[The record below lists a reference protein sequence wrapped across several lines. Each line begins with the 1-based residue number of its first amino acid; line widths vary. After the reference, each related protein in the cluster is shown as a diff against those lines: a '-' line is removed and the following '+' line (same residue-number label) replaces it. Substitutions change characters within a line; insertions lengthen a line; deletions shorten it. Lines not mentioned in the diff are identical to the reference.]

1 MDDKRRHEL
10 ERVLEETLH
19 AGIMNDK
26 EPDTTEEARER
37 ISAPY
42 VYRVRAEKDP
52 IAEETAII
60 RRMAKEPDGK
70 YDDYAKT

>member
-1 MDDKRRHEL
+1 MNQKKQSEL
-10 ERVLEETLH
+10 ERVLEEQLH
-19 AGIMNDK
+19 DGIMHAK
-26 EPDTTEEARER
+26 GPDASEEARDR

-42 VYRVRAEKDP
+42 EYRVKAEKDP
-52 IAEETAII
+52 IAEETKII

>member
-19 AGIMNDK
+19 DGIMNER
-26 EPDTTEEARER
+26 EPNANEEARER

-42 VYRVRAEKDP
+42 EYRIRAERDP
-52 IAEETAII
+52 IAEETKII
-60 RRMAKEPDGK
+60 RSMAKEPDGK
-70 YDDYAKT
+70 YDDYAKS